1 MHGSLYDGGYQDQAE
16 EKECTMSIITI
27 IGSGVM
33 GEAILAGIIRAGVA
47 APEQIRASG
56 PRKERGIQL
65 QEQFGVGT
73 YTDNVEAVNGADVI
87 ILSVKPQRI
96 DKVMSGLRG
105 KLSPTALVLSIV
117 AGASLAR
124 LMDGLNHGNV
134 VRAMPNTPAQIG
146 EGITVWTTSPDLPE
160 HQKTLAAEILKSLG
174 AEIYVEDE
182 GYLDMAT
189 AVSGTGPAYVF
200 LFMEAMIDAGVHL
213 GFPRRIAEELV
224 VKTLRGSVDYYTHNQ
239 SHVAALRN
247 QVTSPGGTSAEALY
261 YLEKAGFRTAISRAV
276 WAAYERSQALG
287 KDDASSS
294 QGTHKN
300 E

>member
-1 MHGSLYDGGYQDQAE
+1 MTSKAE
-16 EKECTMSIITI
+16 IITI
-27 IGSGVM
+27 IGPGVM

-47 APEQIRASG
+47 EPRQIRTAG
-56 PRKERGIQL
+56 PRKERAAQL
-65 QEQFGVGT
+65 QEKYGVPCT
-73 YTDNVEAVNGADVI
+73 TENATAVEGADVV
-87 ILSVKPQRI
+87 ILAVKPQRI
-96 DKVMSGLRG
+96 DKVMSSLTG
-105 KLSPTALVLSIV
+105 KLNQDALVISIV
-117 AGASLAR
+117 AGTSIAR
-124 LMDGLNHGNV
+124 LMSGLNHGNV

-160 HQKTLAAEILKSLG
+160 ERKKLAAEILKSLG
-174 AEIYVEDE
+174 DEIYVEDE
-182 GYLDMAT
+182 AYLDMAT

-224 VKTLRGSVDYYTHNQ
+224 VKTFRGSVDYYTRNQ
-239 SHVAALRN
+239 SHLAALRN

-276 WAAYERSQALG
+276 WAAYQRSQALG
-287 KDDASSS
+287 QEDDSAGIAGSH
-294 QGTHKN
+294 QA